1 MILLKLYSNFRT
13 SITDSDT
20 HSPKLLDL
28 DLTSDSNLVLQWPSL
43 FWGVLMFLSFHQLSF
58 RLKGVCF
65 FSLHVL
71 IIFVTGMVIMITSEN
86 LMFYG
91 KIYLIWVLLTLLMNF
106 VSEFRWELIN
116 NPHHKHQVNSQSQW
130 FSFAFAAAIAPRNH

>member
-1 MILLKLYSNFRT
+1 MLLFIARPDYFCDRDGYL
-13 SITDSDT
+13 
-20 HSPKLLDL
+20 
-28 DLTSDSNLVLQWPSL
+28 
-43 FWGVLMFLSFHQLSF
+43 
-58 RLKGVCF
+58 
-65 FSLHVL
+65 
-71 IIFVTGMVIMITSEN
+71 ITSEN

-130 FSFAFAAAIAPRNH
+130 FSFAFAAAITPRNH